1 VQELNGDYGM
11 GYVIDVLRGVNSARV
26 RENGHDK
33 CTSFGEGSDQN
44 ADEWTSV
51 LRQLV
56 HHGYMHQNVSRKAA
70 LMPSEKA
77 DALVTG
83 QEMVMLAKYKP
94 GIKRQLK
101 RLSGSRDEAL
111 FGWLVGLR
119 QTLAD
124 AEGTAPHVLFSDATL
139 SEMSQRKPVDL
150 ESLARVS
157 GVGKHKLETYG
168 QDLIEAVRQHLASQ
182 SDKADASGDG
192 RPKLMAKGPAANDS
206 QLHTLALYKNLGQV
220 GQIAVQ
226 QGVSEKTVLGHFIA
240 LIRAGHYIDV
250 PDLFGG
256 MFEQLMA
263 DLDQADPYASLS
275 EVKRDLS
282 IDISNE
288 EFRLLLAWREAIGVA

>member
-1 VQELNGDYGM
+1 
-11 GYVIDVLRGVNSARV
+11 VIDVLRGVNSARV
-26 RENGHDK
+26 REHGHDK
-33 CTSFGEGSDQN
+33 CAAYGKGSDQN

-51 LRQLV
+51 LRQVV

-70 LMPSEKA
+70 LLPSEKA
-77 DALVTG
+77 DTLGEGRTVL
-83 QEMVMLAKYKP
+83 LAKYKP

-101 RLSGSRDEAL
+101 RLSSNRDEAL
-111 FGWLVGLR
+111 FERLVGLR

-124 AEGTAPHVLFSDATL
+124 AEGLAPHVLFSDATL

-150 ESLARVS
+150 ECLAKVS

-168 QDLIEAVRQHLASQ
+168 ETLIGTVREHVEGQPDRAEAAS
-182 SDKADASGDG
+182 DG

-206 QLHTLALYKNLGQV
+206 QMHTLTLYKKV
-220 GQIAVQ
+220 REVTQIAAQ
-226 QGVSEKTVLGHFIA
+226 QGVSEKTVLSHFIA

-250 PDLFGG
+250 PGLFGEL
-256 MFEQLMA
+256 FERLMA

-282 IDISNE
+282 ADISNE
-288 EFRLLLAWREAIGVA
+288 EFRLILAWREAIGVA